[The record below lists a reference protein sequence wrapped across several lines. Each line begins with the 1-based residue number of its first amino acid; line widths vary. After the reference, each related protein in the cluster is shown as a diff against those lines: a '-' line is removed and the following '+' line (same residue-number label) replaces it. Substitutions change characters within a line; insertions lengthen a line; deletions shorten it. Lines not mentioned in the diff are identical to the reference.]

1 MTNKD
6 ILTQWLKDNID
17 LTCNRTN
24 EILNHLISKKQKS
37 KG

>member
-1 MTNKD
+1 MTNKV
-6 ILTQWLKDNID
+6 ILTRRFKDNID
-17 LTCNRTN
+17 LSCNRTN